1 MFQNLKFQF
10 SKKGLE
16 IELLMG
22 LKWTNQEYFGLIM
35 GADCS
40 VMIRELRCS
49 AIVLIDHVICIF

>member
-1 MFQNLKFQF
+1 
-10 SKKGLE
+10 
-16 IELLMG
+16 MG